1 MFIVFKLLKKKILMM
16 SRALPWHVFAV
27 CSVDKKGHALQGL
40 TNMGSNS
47 YLVLPTARPGAL
59 YLTLFTTALQ

>member
-1 MFIVFKLLKKKILMM
+1 MM

-27 CSVDKKGHALQGL
+27 CSVDKKRHALQGL

-47 YLVLPTARPGAL
+47 YLVLPTACPGAL